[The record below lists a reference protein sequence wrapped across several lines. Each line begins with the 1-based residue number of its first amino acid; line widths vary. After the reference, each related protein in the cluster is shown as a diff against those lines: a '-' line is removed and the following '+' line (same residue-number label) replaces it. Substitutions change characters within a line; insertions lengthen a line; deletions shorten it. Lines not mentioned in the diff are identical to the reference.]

1 MIGWLARK
9 EVMKRY
15 IVLGLHWDRR
25 SFPLL
30 IYVIDSMHDVIYH
43 MVYPNLEIPE
53 MVEYLQ
59 QGMKEVVEP
68 ILSEV
73 PELYNQTKVEQAV

>member
-1 MIGWLARK
+1 
-9 EVMKRY
+9 
-15 IVLGLHWDRR
+15 
-25 SFPLL
+25 
-30 IYVIDSMHDVIYH
+30 
-43 MVYPNLEIPE
+43 MVYPNLEVPE